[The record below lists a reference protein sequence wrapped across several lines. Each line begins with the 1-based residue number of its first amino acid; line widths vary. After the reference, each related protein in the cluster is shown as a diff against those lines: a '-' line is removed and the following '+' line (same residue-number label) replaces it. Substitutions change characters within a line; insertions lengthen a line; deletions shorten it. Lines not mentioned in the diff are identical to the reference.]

1 MTRPSQTA
9 LLLALVMLVALFAGC
24 ASQSGPMAGDTETA
38 PSPAPAAGAEAEET
52 GETAEGAEAD
62 ETLEAE
68 GFEEPGLTAEE
79 DDQMEV
85 QTLEQEIQA
94 GREALHTVY
103 FAFDSYKLSDVSLNL
118 LQENARW
125 LKQHPKLDVVV
136 EGHCDERGTFE
147 YNLELGA
154 KRARAV
160 RDHLI
165 ELGVSPDRIETIS
178 YGEERPAV
186 QGTGERVWSQNRR
199 AEFTLRKP

>member
-1 MTRPSQTA
+1 MP
-9 LLLALVMLVALFAGC
+9 
-24 ASQSGPMAGDTETA
+24 GDSETA
-38 PSPAPAAGAEAEET
+38 PAPAAPAAEE
-52 GETAEGAEAD
+52 AEGADEGAETEAD

-68 GFEEPGLTAEE
+68 GFGEPGLTAEGTE
-79 DDQMEV
+79 EMEV
-85 QTLEQEIQA
+85 QTLEQEIEA
-94 GREALHTVY
+94 GREALHTVF
-103 FAFDSYKLSDVSLNL
+103 FAFDSYALSDVSLNL
-118 LQENARW
+118 LSENARW

-165 ELGVSPDRIETIS
+165 ELGVSADRIETIS

-186 QGTGERVWSQNRR
+186 EGTGERVWSQNRR

>member
-1 MTRPSQTA
+1 MTRPSQIA
-9 LLLALVMLVALFAGC
+9 LLLALVLLTALFAGC

-38 PSPAPAAGAEAEET
+38 PSPAPAAGAEGEET
-52 GETAEGAEAD
+52 GEAAEGAEAD

-85 QTLEQEIQA
+85 RTLEQEIQA

-103 FAFDSYKLSDVSLNL
+103 FAFDSYKLSDVSMNL

-125 LKQHPKLDVVV
+125 LKQHPKLNVVV
-136 EGHCDERGTFE
+136 EGHCDE
-147 YNLELGA
+147 
-154 KRARAV
+154 RAV

-165 ELGVSPDRIETIS
+165 ELGVSAGRIETIS

>member
-1 MTRPSQTA
+1 MTRSSQTA
-9 LLLALVMLVALFAGC
+9 LLLALALLAALFAGC
-24 ASQSGPMAGDTETA
+24 ASQSGPLPSETETA
-38 PSPAPAAGAEAEET
+38 PSPAPTAEEEAEE
-52 GETAEGAEAD
+52 AEDAEAGEAD

-68 GFEEPGLTAEE
+68 GFQEPGLTAEE
-79 DDQMEV
+79 GDQMEV
-85 QTLEQEIQA
+85 RTLEQEIEA

-125 LKQHPKLDVVV
+125 LEQHPKLEVVV

-165 ELGVSPDRIETIS
+165 ELGVAPERIETIS

-186 QGTGERVWSQNRR
+186 EGTGDRAWSQNRR